1 MKVIETSIEGVLIV
15 EPELKPDRRG
25 YFMETYQEEKFRN
38 LGLPTNFV
46 QDNHSLSYKNTI
58 RGLHY
63 QVPWPQGKTGPSIS
77 RCSYG
82 RSRGYS
88 ERLANLWTVG
98 IL

>member
-38 LGLPTNFV
+38 LGLPTKFDKIIILCLIKINPWFA
-46 QDNHSLSYKNTI
+46 LSGALAT
-58 RGLHY
+58 R
-63 QVPWPQGKTGPSIS
+63 KTGPCIAW
-77 RCSYG
+77 CSYG
-82 RSRGYS
+82 RSRRYS
-88 ERLANLWTVG
+88 ERLTNLWAVG